1 MSRFASQRHDSV
13 PRVLHGNPG
22 VGASAS
28 LCASFLV
35 PNSGDFFPCRQFR
48 VFPVRSACNRRPYRQ
63 RSPNPPPPGGM
74 GPLPCCAARIGPQGS
89 TRPGRLPPPGHSR
102 SQPGAM
108 PAMHQPDASALRAF
122 TRHCHDAFFRAI
134 LSDSER
140 ANALIH
146 AHWPKA
152 LRWMLTGEPAR
163 PIDPALVHGNLRQL
177 RANKV
182 YLVGGTLDKPNAVAP
197 IEHKSSSDP
206 DTPEPVTAG
215 LRGLLA
221 DRRGRRSRLSGFRP
235 ASAARGRVR
244 RDLGWPGRT
253 TGEREALA
261 AGLTGSSGSARGRS
275 PGGFIWRRELRAWLC
290 LRSPAEFRKSGAFLR
305 AG

>member
-1 MSRFASQRHDSV
+1 MSRFASQRRDSV

-28 LCASFLV
+28 FCASFLV

-48 VFPVRSACNRRPYRQ
+48 VFPVRSACDRRPYRQ
-63 RSPNPPPPGGM
+63 RSPNTAPPPPPGGKW
-74 GPLPCCAARIGPQGS
+74 PLPCCAARIGPQGS

-108 PAMHQPDASALRAF
+108 SAMHQPDASALRAF

-152 LRWMLTGEPAR
+152 LRWMLTGEPTR
-163 PIDPALVHGNLRQL
+163 PIDPALVHG
-177 RANKV
+177 
-182 YLVGGTLDKPNAVAP
+182 KPQAAP
-197 IEHKSSSDP
+197 RRTRCTWLAEPWTSRMRWPPSSTS
-206 DTPEPVTAG
+206 
-215 LRGLLA
+215 
-221 DRRGRRSRLSGFRP
+221 
-235 ASAARGRVR
+235 RVR
-244 RDLGWPGRT
+244 TP
-253 TGEREALA
+253 
-261 AGLTGSSGSARGRS
+261 ARRN
-275 PGGFIWRRELRAWLC
+275 R
-290 LRSPAEFRKSGAFLR
+290 
-305 AG
+305 

>member
-1 MSRFASQRHDSV
+1 MPAIPRV
-13 PRVLHGNPG
+13 PRSFG
-22 VGASAS
+22 VQPEA
-28 LCASFLV
+28 V
-35 PNSGDFFPCRQFR
+35 PATFTEHRLL
-48 VFPVRSACNRRPYRQ
+48 
-63 RSPNPPPPGGM
+63 PPPGGM

-152 LRWMLTGEPAR
+152 MRWMLTGEPAR
-163 PIDPALVHGNLRQL
+163 PIDPALVHGNLEKL
-177 RANKV
+177 RADKV

-206 DTPEPVTAG
+206 GTPEPVTAG
-215 LRGLLA
+215 LRGLQA
-221 DRRGRRSRLSGFRP
+221 QYAGKVKPWAVPFVFSTRGLSWNMPG
-235 ASAARGRVR
+235 AMDETGSAA
-244 RDLGWPGRT
+244 DIL
-253 TGEREALA
+253 
-261 AGLTGSSGSARGRS
+261 
-275 PGGFIWRRELRAWLC
+275 
-290 LRSPAEFRKSGAFLR
+290 
-305 AG
+305 